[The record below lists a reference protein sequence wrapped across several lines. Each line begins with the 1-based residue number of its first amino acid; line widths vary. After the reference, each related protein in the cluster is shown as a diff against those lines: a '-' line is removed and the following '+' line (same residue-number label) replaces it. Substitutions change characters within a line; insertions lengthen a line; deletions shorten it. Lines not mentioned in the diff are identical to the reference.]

1 MRTAHPLVLIAITLT
16 STGLALCFPP
26 GDQPAVPQ
34 FQGLGSHSRP
44 VSKIEVAQKLFD
56 QGLAFLYAF
65 NHDEAIRSF
74 EAAARLDADC
84 AMAYWGIAYAN
95 GLHINKMVV
104 EPARE
109 KAALAALAKA
119 DKAQV
124 ASLAD
129 RALIAALAKR
139 YADPAPADRAELN
152 KAYSDAMQAAWKQ
165 YPNDADVGALFAESM
180 MNLRPWDLWTNDG
193 QPQPGT
199 NTVTATLDAV
209 LKLNPKHP
217 LALHLSIHA
226 WEASPTPDRA
236 VAAADGLRELQP
248 GLGHMVHMPSHID
261 VRTGQWAKAIVANEK
276 AIAADAAYR
285 AKSPKQEFYRL
296 YMAHNYHMLAFAAM
310 MKGESKR
317 ALDAVRTMLAGV
329 PPEWV
334 AVKEN
339 AAIADGFLAAP
350 LEVMM
355 RFGKW
360 DDILKEPEPPELF
373 PIARTLRHH
382 ARAVAYAAKGDVK
395 AAREE
400 QDKFREAAKRTPKE
414 ATFGNNVASD
424 LYAVAEPMLEGEI
437 LTAEGKLTEAIASLR
452 LAVTAEE
459 KVRYSEPPDWIVPVR
474 HPLGAVLLKNGNA
487 PEAEA
492 VYLEDLKKWPNN
504 GWSLYGLSE
513 SLRRQGNATEAAAF
527 RKKFEEV
534 WKGAD
539 LKIGTSCL
547 CINP

>member
-1 MRTAHPLVLIAITLT
+1 
-16 STGLALCFPP
+16 
-26 GDQPAVPQ
+26 
-34 FQGLGSHSRP
+34 
-44 VSKIEVAQKLFD
+44 
-56 QGLAFLYAF
+56 
-65 NHDEAIRSF
+65 
-74 EAAARLDADC
+74 
-84 AMAYWGIAYAN
+84 
-95 GLHINKMVV
+95 
-104 EPARE
+104 
-109 KAALAALAKA
+109 
-119 DKAQV
+119 
-124 ASLAD
+124 
-129 RALIAALAKR
+129 
-139 YADPAPADRAELN
+139 
-152 KAYSDAMQAAWKQ
+152 
-165 YPNDADVGALFAESM
+165 
-180 MNLRPWDLWTNDG
+180 
-193 QPQPGT
+193 
-199 NTVTATLDAV
+199 
-209 LKLNPKHP
+209 
-217 LALHLSIHA
+217 
-226 WEASPTPDRA
+226 
-236 VAAADGLRELQP
+236 
-248 GLGHMVHMPSHID
+248 
-261 VRTGQWAKAIVANEK
+261 
-276 AIAADAAYR
+276 
-285 AKSPKQEFYRL
+285 
-296 YMAHNYHMLAFAAM
+296 M

-339 AAIADGFLAAP
+339 AAIADGLLAAP

-513 SLRRQGNATEAAAF
+513 SLRRQGNTTEAAAF

>member
-1 MRTAHPLVLIAITLT
+1 MRTRHALGLIAISLFG
-16 STGLALCFPP
+16 TGMALCVPP
-26 GDQPAVPQ
+26 VEPPAVPM
-34 FQGLGSHSRP
+34 FEGLGSHSRP
-44 VSKIEVAQKLFD
+44 VSKNELAQKLFD

-74 EAAARLDADC
+74 DEAARQDQDC

-119 DKAQV
+119 AKAKN
-124 ASLAD
+124 ATPAE
-129 RALIAALAKR
+129 RAMIVALAKR
-139 YADPAPADRAELN
+139 YADTAPADRTELN
-152 KAYSDAMQAAWKQ
+152 KSYSDAMQVVWKE
-165 YPNDADVGALFAESM
+165 YPNDADVGAIYAESM
-180 MNLRPWDLWTNDG
+180 MNLRPWDLWTADG
-193 QPQPGT
+193 KAHPGT
-199 NTVTATLDAV
+199 EAVTTTLEAV
-209 LKLNPKHP
+209 LKLDPKHP
-217 LALHLSIHA
+217 LGLHLTIHA
-226 WEASPTPDRA
+226 WEASPMPEKAMT
-236 VAAADGLRELQP
+236 AADGLRELQP

-261 VRTGQWAKAIVANEK
+261 VRTGQWAKAIVANNK
-276 AIAADAAYR
+276 AINADTAYR
-285 AKSPKQEFYRL
+285 VKSPKQEFYRL

-317 ALDAVRTMLAGV
+317 ALEAIRTMLAGV

-339 AAIADGFLAAP
+339 AAVADGFVAAP

-355 RFGKW
+355 RFGIW
-360 DDILKEPEPPELF
+360 DDILKEPEPPEIF

-382 ARAVAYAAKGDVK
+382 ARAVAYAAKGDIK
-395 AAREE
+395 AARAE
-400 QDKFREAAKRTPKE
+400 QEKFHAAAKATPKE

-424 LYAVAEPMLEGEI
+424 LFAVAEPMLEGEI
-437 LTAEGKLTEAIASLR
+437 LTAEGKLAEAIKSLR
-452 LAVTAEE
+452 LAVAAED
-459 KVRYSEPPDWIVPVR
+459 KIRYSEPPDWIVPVR

-492 VYLEDLKKWPNN
+492 VYREDLKKWPKN
-504 GWSLYGLSE
+504 GWALYGLSE
-513 SLRRQGNATEAAAF
+513 SLRRQNNFAEAAAF
-527 RKKFEEV
+527 RKKFEET

-539 LKIGTSCL
+539 MKITTSCL
-547 CINP
+547 CVQP